1 MSYATR
7 ADMEARFDLDEIQ
20 SLSEDPQD
28 SAVDKTEKALADAA
42 AEIDAFLAGA
52 YELPLPTG
60 TYPLLTAIQCDNARA
75 RLYDDSPLKAPEERM
90 SRGIRRLEQLRD
102 GKAHLVDSENN
113 VVPRRHVPRFHGPT
127 RMFTR
132 ETLRGY

>member
-1 MSYATR
+1 
-7 ADMEARFDLDEIQ
+7 MELRFDEREVANLA
-20 SLSEDPQD
+20 EDPD
-28 SAVDKTEKALADAA
+28 DNTVDKTEKALTDAA
-42 AEIDAFLAGA
+42 AEINAFLAVA
-52 YELPLPTG
+52 YEFPLPTG

-102 GKAHLVDSENN
+102 GKVHLVDSAGN
-113 VVPRRHVPRFHGPT
+113 VLPRRHLPRFDGPQ
-127 RMFTR
+127 RLFTR